1 MADAEGWERVIAL
14 DLVPDGKSIRAAFD
28 DDIDVLLYRSGDRM
42 FATTLRCTHQGAPL
56 DRGPIGAG
64 AAPTVTCAAHGSMF
78 DLGSGKV
85 MRGPAAAPLDV
96 FDVRVSDDGMVE
108 LRPRE
113 A

>member
-14 DLVPDGKSIRAAFD
+14 DLVPDGKSTRAAYD
-28 DDIDVLLYRSGDRM
+28 DDIDVLLYRSGDRI

-56 DRGPIGAG
+56 DRGPVSAG
-64 AAPTVTCAAHGSMF
+64 ASPTVTCAAHGSMF
-78 DLGSGKV
+78 DLETGKV

-96 FDVRVSDDGMVE
+96 FDVRLSDDGMVE